1 MIRLVFSRKWAA
13 AVWPLQHAKARF
25 SELLDARQRQG
36 PEVVSR
42 CGFGVQMLN
51 PFKYKGP

>member
-1 MIRLVFSRKWAA
+1 VIRLVFSRKWAA